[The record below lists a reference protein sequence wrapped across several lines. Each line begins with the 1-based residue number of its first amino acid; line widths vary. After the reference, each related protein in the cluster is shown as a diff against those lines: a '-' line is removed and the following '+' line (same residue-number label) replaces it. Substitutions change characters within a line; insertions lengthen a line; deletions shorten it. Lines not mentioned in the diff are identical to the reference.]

1 MKMSKITS
9 YVLLWGLSAMA
20 ALSCSDLKFGDDFLE
35 KAPGV
40 DITIDTVFS
49 SKQYAER
56 AVVAAYATLHSS
68 IAHKINDGAVP
79 YEYQSASDM
88 IGWDCLDALTDII
101 QSHCTWAGAIDAYYN
116 ANYNAS
122 TEDASTSTKMSFD
135 PELGASWKGIRRG
148 WIIIENI
155 DRVPDM
161 TTEEKICRKGEA
173 RMVIACQYHE
183 LLRHFGGV
191 PLIKSS
197 ISTENDGSVD
207 YSRKTYEETARYIIE
222 LCDQA
227 ATELPWTVPAS
238 EDGRFTAASAMALKT
253 RILLYLASPLVNS
266 DSPYLAPQTPTA
278 TNSAKMTSDPQH
290 MTWLGNYSADRWQE
304 VVDACEEF
312 FEENSRNGNP
322 YKLFSTG
329 NPRYDFSH
337 CYADRNNG
345 EILISSARNIQRFG
359 LTYHNNIYGNSA
371 LGNQVN
377 NNSGEGVGCI
387 TLNYV
392 DMFPH
397 IDGHPV
403 IYSEWIEKNG
413 NVVTWENNPFTDRDP
428 RLYESVMINGD
439 TFRERRVEMFKAG
452 ASYGREAS
460 YEFRYKT
467 GFCMRKYLWDHDDAT
482 FNYRP
487 CNWSY
492 MRMAEVYLI
501 YAEAL
506 NETGRRAEAIEQL
519 NMTRRRT
526 GLPDLTEALLQAN
539 QGYKTLPTYAEPLS
553 GDPLLR
559 EEILDERAREF
570 CFEESRWFDIVRWK
584 REDIFRKTLYK
595 VHFDYISGGVSTS
608 NGEWTSYEGM
618 TFNYSD
624 PEEMQPRV
632 WATDFS
638 PKWYFSALP
647 PKEINKGYGLVQNPG
662 W

>member
-1 MKMSKITS
+1 MII
-9 YVLLWGLSAMA
+9 WGLGLLSV
-20 ALSCSDLKFGDDFLE
+20 LSCSDLKFGDAFLE

-49 SKQYAER
+49 SKQYSDR
-56 AVVAAYATLHSS
+56 ALVAAYATLRSS
-68 IAHKINDGAVP
+68 IVHKINDGTP
-79 YEYQSASDM
+79 YEYQSSSDM
-88 IGWDCLDALTDII
+88 IGWDCLDAITDII
-101 QSHCTWAGAIDAYYN
+101 QTHCTWAGAIDTYYN
-116 ANYNAS
+116 ANYSAS
-122 TEDASTSTKMSFD
+122 NEDNSTSTKMSFD
-135 PELGASWKGIRRG
+135 PDGGAAWKGIRRG
-148 WIIIENI
+148 WIYIENV

-161 TTEEKICRKGEA
+161 TAAEKKQRKGEA

-191 PLIKSS
+191 PLLKSS
-197 ISTENDGSVD
+197 VSTENDGGID

-227 ATELPWTVPAS
+227 AQELPWTVSAAD
-238 EDGRFTAASAMALKT
+238 DGRFTAASAMALKT
-253 RILLYLASPLVNS
+253 RVLLYLASPLVNS
-266 DSPYLAPQTPTA
+266 DSPFLTPETPTA
-278 TNSAKMTSDPQH
+278 ANQAKMTSNPQH
-290 MTWLGNYSADRWQE
+290 MTWLGDYQAARWQE
-304 VVDACEEF
+304 VVDACEDF
-312 FEENSRNGNP
+312 FEENARNGNP
-322 YKLFSTG
+322 YKLYNDG
-329 NPRYDFSH
+329 DPRSSFSH
-337 CYADRNNG
+337 CYADRYNG
-345 EILISSARNIQRFG
+345 EILISSARNLERFG

-371 LGNQVN
+371 IGNQVN

-392 DMFPH
+392 DMFQDM
-397 IDGHPV
+397 DGKPV
-403 IYSEWIEKNG
+403 LYKEWIEKYG
-413 NVVTWENNPFTDRDP
+413 HEVTWDFNPFVNRDP

-439 TFRERRVEMFKAG
+439 RFRERCVEMFKAG

-492 MRMAEVYLI
+492 MRLAEVYLI

-506 NETGRRAEAIEQL
+506 NETGRFEEALQQL
-519 NMTRRRT
+519 NMTRRRV
-526 GLPDLTEALLQAN
+526 GLPDMTFALLEAN
-539 QGYKTLPTYAEPLS
+539 QGYKTLPSYTEPLV
-553 GDPLLR
+553 GNAKLR

-570 CFEESRWFDIVRWK
+570 CFEEVRWFDIIRWK
-584 REDIFRKTLYK
+584 REDIFRKKLYK
-595 VHFDYISGGVSTS
+595 VHFDYISGGQSTP
-608 NGEWTSYEGM
+608 NGEWISYDNM
-618 TFNYSD
+618 KFNYSD

-632 WATDFS
+632 WAENFS

-647 PKEINKGYGLVQNPG
+647 PKEINKAYGLVQNPG